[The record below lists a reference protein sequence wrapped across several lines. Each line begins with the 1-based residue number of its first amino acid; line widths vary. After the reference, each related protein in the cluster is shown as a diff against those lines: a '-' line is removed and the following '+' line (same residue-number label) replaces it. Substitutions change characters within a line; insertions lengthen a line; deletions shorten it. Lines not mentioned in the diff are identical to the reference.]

1 MNEPDSM
8 GAALRS
14 ARTEKRISIERAAEE
29 LKIRHEFLMR
39 MESDEFDFLAPAYA
53 RGFLRSYVRYL
64 GLPEEPFLEEFDHR
78 HGGSGI
84 DASQIA
90 AVDDSKPAK
99 PMRDRRSISLLTILI
114 AGGAGILLLLGLVGL
129 FAPERSREDRG
140 NSAAANEE
148 SPSPSPSLKKVKE
161 KGKKGKGGGPAA
173 TPTPSPT
180 STLLDDG
187 IELAVEADDGPC
199 WVEVESDGETVF
211 AETLDVGE
219 EEDFAA
225 DDEMVVVLGAP
236 SSVTLMLNDLPVDS
250 LDTQGPG
257 AVKLFL
263 PEELHRLGV
272 SEEAEILDDPAV
284 DPGASPS
291 PSLTDG

>member
-1 MNEPDSM
+1 M

-64 GLPEEPFLEEFDHR
+64 GMSEEPFLEEFDRR
-78 HGGSGI
+78 HGGTEI

-90 AVDDSKPAK
+90 AVDKDKPSK
-99 PMRDRRSISLLTILI
+99 PMRDHQSISFLTILI

-129 FAPERSREDRG
+129 FAPDPARDDRD
-140 NSAAANEE
+140 SAAATEE
-148 SPSPSPSLKKVKE
+148 TASPTPTLEKVKDRN
-161 KGKKGKGGGPAA
+161 KKKDRGGGGAK
-173 TPTPSPT
+173 PTPSPS
-180 STLLDDG
+180 STLLDNG
-187 IELAVEADDGPC
+187 IELTVAADEGPC
-199 WVEVESDGETVF
+199 WVAVESDGESIF
-211 AETLDVGE
+211 AETLDPGDE
-219 EEDFAA
+219 ESFDA
-225 DDEMVVVLGAP
+225 DDEMIVVLGAP
-236 SSVTLMLNDLPVDS
+236 SSATLTLNDRPVDS

-263 PEELHRLGV
+263 PEDLDRLGV
-272 SEEAEILDDPAV
+272 SEEEPVDEILDTPAV
-284 DPGASPS
+284 DPGTTPT
-291 PSLTDG
+291 P

>member
-1 MNEPDSM
+1 VNEPESM

-64 GLPEEPFLEEFDHR
+64 GLDEGPFLEEFDRR
-78 HGGSGI
+78 HGGGII

-90 AVDDSKPAK
+90 AVDKDKPSKPI
-99 PMRDRRSISLLTILI
+99 RDHRSISLLTILI
-114 AGGAGILLLLGLVGL
+114 ATGAGVLLLLGLVGL
-129 FAPERSREDRG
+129 FAPERDGGGRGTVAADR
-140 NSAAANEE
+140 SET
-148 SPSPSPSLKKVKE
+148 SPSPTLEKVKE
-161 KGKKGKGGGPAA
+161 RKKKKKDQPK
-173 TPTPSPT
+173 PTPSPT
-180 STLLDDG
+180 STLLNDG

-199 WVEVESDGETVF
+199 WVEVEADGETIF

-219 EEDFAA
+219 EEDFDA

-236 SSVTLMLNDLPVDS
+236 SSVALTLNDLPVDS
-250 LDTQGPG
+250 LDTEGPG

-263 PEELHRLGV
+263 PEDLYRLGV
-272 SEEAEILDDPAV
+272 REEPEILDTPAV
-284 DPGASPS
+284 DPG
-291 PSLTDG
+291 LTTTPAADG